1 MWCVPH
7 VYLPDMQRHSDKN
20 GRIKS
25 IMQLN
30 THLGNFVASKGYL
43 GTSWVILL
51 LSWVILGSSSGQP
64 GIILRSFWDHFR
76 SSCGHLWLFSRNFQL
91 SCGHPRYPS
100 LGCPEIIVKKSW
112 QKKTF
117 FCTPLIQHGSI
128 LWGLWQK
135 LMNHFCLNS
144 LYVLNVTCYIHVCNK

>member
-7 VYLPDMQRHSDKN
+7 VYRPDMHRHSDKN

-25 IMQLN
+25 NMQLN
-30 THLGNFVASKGYL
+30 THLGNFFASKGYL
-43 GTSWVILL
+43 GTSWDILL

-76 SSCGHLWLFSRNFQL
+76 SSCGHLGLSSRNFQL

-100 LGCPEIIVKKSW
+100 LGCPEIILAEN
-112 QKKTF
+112 F
-117 FCTPLIQHGSI
+117 FLVQPPYTTRFNI
-128 LWGLWQK
+128 LRVMAEAYEPFLFE
-135 LMNHFCLNS
+135 LPVRFE
-144 LYVLNVTCYIHVCNK
+144 CYMLHTYMQ